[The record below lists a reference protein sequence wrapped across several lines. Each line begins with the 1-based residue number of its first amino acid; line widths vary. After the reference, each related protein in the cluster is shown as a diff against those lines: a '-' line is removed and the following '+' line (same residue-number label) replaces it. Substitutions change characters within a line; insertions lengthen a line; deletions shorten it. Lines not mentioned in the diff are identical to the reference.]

1 MNLVD
6 IALYLSYGL
15 IIVAAL
21 GAIVLPL
28 INSFSDPG
36 SLIKTGAGIGALLV
50 VFFVAYAMAGSEV
63 TPLYSIHGVDATL
76 SRIVGAALITM
87 YILFIITV
95 VSIIF
100 TEVSK
105 LFR

>member
-21 GAIVLPL
+21 GATILPL
-28 INSFSDPG
+28 INSLGDPG
-36 SLIKTGAGIGALLV
+36 SLIKTGAGIIGLLV
-50 VFFVAYAMAGSEV
+50 IFFIAYAIAGNEV
-63 TPLYSIHGVDATL
+63 TPLYATHGVNASL
-76 SRIVGAALITM
+76 SKWVGGALITM
-87 YILFIITV
+87 YVLFIIALL
-95 VSIIF
+95 SIII

-105 LFR
+105 LFS